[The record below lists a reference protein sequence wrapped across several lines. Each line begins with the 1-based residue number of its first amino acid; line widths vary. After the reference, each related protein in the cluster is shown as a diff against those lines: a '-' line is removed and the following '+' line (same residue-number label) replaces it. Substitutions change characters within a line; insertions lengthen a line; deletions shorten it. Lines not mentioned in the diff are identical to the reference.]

1 MNWSTIFL
9 LFFYA
14 VIAFLRGSR
23 DLVRPPLGFPHQNQ
37 SAFRKHVGC
46 SVAIIATQEL
56 IARYISKGSTV
67 HMCRFELEKAYDS
80 VEFAVL
86 LDQLFSIGVNGKT
99 RCLIRSWYENG
110 RCCVK
115 VDGRSSPTFSVER
128 GVHQGSV
135 LLPTLFNIVMDPLLR
150 SIEAAGLGLCVNNL
164 YGGAYLHTDDIRTV
178 ATSVSTLRVQ
188 ISKVLEFASYHW
200 NHDLSAKPSVGYNIT
215 KA

>member
-1 MNWSTIFL
+1 MILFDLLWISPIKINQHSASMWAVLLLLLRPKSLLPGTLARGLLSTCVVL
-9 LFFYA
+9 S
-14 VIAFLRGSR
+14 SR
-23 DLVRPPLGFPHQNQ
+23 KP
-37 SAFRKHVGC
+37 
-46 SVAIIATQEL
+46 
-56 IARYISKGSTV
+56 
-67 HMCRFELEKAYDS
+67 
-80 VEFAVL
+80 AVL

-99 RCLIRSWYENG
+99 WCLIRSWYENG

-150 SIEAAGLGLCVNNL
+150 SIEAADLGLCVNNL

-200 NHDLSAKPSVGYNIT
+200 SHDLSAKPSVGYNIT